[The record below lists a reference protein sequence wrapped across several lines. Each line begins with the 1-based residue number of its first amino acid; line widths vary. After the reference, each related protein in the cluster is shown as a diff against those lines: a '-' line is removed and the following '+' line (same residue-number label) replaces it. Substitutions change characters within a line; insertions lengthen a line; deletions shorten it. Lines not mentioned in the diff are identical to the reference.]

1 VDELLEPIDP
11 AVSVWLAKLV
21 KYPAVTESSNFNSL
35 LRRHWDGHPGLPCRP
50 SASTRLTELDKLLEA
65 EDNKSVC
72 AFCGEQTDCCGTA
85 LTDACIMFS
94 AAEPA
99 DLLVHEELCAAG
111 AWLCE
116 RAGVSCLAL
125 CGTSFRN
132 RPALSGRRA
141 DLRGRGIFGKLGT
154 EKRLGLQVGTRWAN
168 ADAPLVAQLPLL
180 LQLLL
185 LPLLL
190 SATLLLRT
198 TETSVLGH

>member
-1 VDELLEPIDP
+1 MAEVGEPPEPSDP
-11 AVSVWLAKLV
+11 TASEWLV
-21 KYPAVTESSNFNSL
+21 KLAVTESSSFNPL
-35 LRRHWDGHPGLPCRP
+35 LRRHWGAHRGLPCKP
-50 SASTRLTELDKLLEA
+50 SASTGLTEVDKLLEA
-65 EDNKSVC
+65 EDDKSANAIC
-72 AFCGEQTDCCGTA
+72 CEQADCCGSA
-85 LTDACIMFS
+85 HSDVCIMFT

-99 DLLVHEELCAAG
+99 DLLMHEELCAPG

-116 RAGVSCLAL
+116 RAGASGLAL
-125 CGTSFRN
+125 SGTSFRN